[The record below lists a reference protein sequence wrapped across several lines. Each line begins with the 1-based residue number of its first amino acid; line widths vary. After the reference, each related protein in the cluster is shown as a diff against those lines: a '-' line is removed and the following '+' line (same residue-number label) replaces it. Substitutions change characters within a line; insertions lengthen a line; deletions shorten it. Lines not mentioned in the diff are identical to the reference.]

1 MSEGQNKR
9 RGDVLSVLSSFSPPP
24 GSPLY
29 YFLPLYAK
37 LWEGGSDDFFSRF
50 LGPDARDSPNNKIV
64 RSDELLKPDLWEN
77 PARVLSISSF
87 SSRRRR
93 LFSAMS
99 LILEKISLKRGLEE
113 EMDFLASPR
122 MEKEK
127 EEEGRGEGYK
137 SAREKSL
144 RV

>member
-1 MSEGQNKR
+1 
-9 RGDVLSVLSSFSPPP
+9 
-24 GSPLY
+24 
-29 YFLPLYAK
+29 
-37 LWEGGSDDFFSRF
+37 
-50 LGPDARDSPNNKIV
+50 
-64 RSDELLKPDLWEN
+64 
-77 PARVLSISSF
+77 
-87 SSRRRR
+87 
-93 LFSAMS
+93 MS

-122 MEKEK
+122 MEKEEEE

>member
-1 MSEGQNKR
+1 MG
-9 RGDVLSVLSSFSPPP
+9 
-24 GSPLY
+24 
-29 YFLPLYAK
+29 
-37 LWEGGSDDFFSRF
+37 GGSDDFFSRF
-50 LGPDARDSPNNKIV
+50 LGPHARDSPNNKNV

-77 PARVLSISSF
+77 PAPVLSISFF

-99 LILEKISLKRGLEE
+99 LILEKISLRRGLEE
-113 EMDFLASPR
+113 EMAFLASPR

-144 RV
+144 GYEYRARGEKGECCNMPGREECRNILWDGGK